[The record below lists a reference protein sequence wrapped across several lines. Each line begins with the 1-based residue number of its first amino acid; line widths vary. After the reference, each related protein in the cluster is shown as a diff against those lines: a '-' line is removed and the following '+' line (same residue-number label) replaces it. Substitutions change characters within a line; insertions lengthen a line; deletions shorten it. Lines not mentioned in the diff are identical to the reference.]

1 MAAVAALVISGLVQD
16 KRPQAATAADKA
28 PVGQVASLGGNQ
40 RLYLAG
46 ANDTKKP
53 LAVGDVL
60 RFGDT
65 VLAAAGVQAQL
76 TLTKPER
83 VEGDPE
89 LVYVKPL
96 DGAEISVK
104 MQRVAAST
112 VEVNISG

>member
-1 MAAVAALVISGLVQD
+1 MAAVAALVIWGLVQD
-16 KRPQAATAADKA
+16 ERPQPATAADKA
-28 PVGQVASLGGNQ
+28 PVGQVASLGGNK

-46 ANDTKKP
+46 ANNSKKA

-65 VLAAAGVQAQL
+65 VLAAAGVQARL

-83 VEGDPE
+83 VAGDPE

-104 MQRVAAST
+104 MQRVAALT
-112 VEVNISG
+112 VEADISG